1 MNPDDAEE
9 YTQALGQ
16 VVSGSWRQIALAK
29 RLGVPEALGLS
40 TQEWVDNRLGGYV
53 RLSIAD
59 RREAAKEL
67 TEEGM
72 SQREVA
78 DVLGVDA
85 ATVNRSLR
93 PPVANATP
101 GHEDDQATGVSS
113 VANATPEPDA
123 LSDDELD
130 DLAPENVSA
139 TPTPTPAERERIRDE
154 RERREA
160 IARQVNRLRNLI
172 DGWETVTHLRN
183 NPLRDDVLDAIGEF
197 DRNLIIKIE
206 EAIS

>member
-72 SQREVA
+72 TQREVA
-78 DVLGVDA
+78 DVLGVGV
-85 ATVNRSLR
+85 ATVHRDTSDRVPNGT
-93 PPVANATP
+93 PPPTNEQVVVDPPAPN
-101 GHEDDQATGVSS
+101 G
-113 VANATPEPDA
+113 TPEPIPKPPPPD
-123 LSDDELD
+123 
-130 DLAPENVSA
+130 
-139 TPTPTPAERERIRDE
+139 PAEAERLLREKEIRQG
-154 RERREA
+154 

-172 DGWETVTHLRN
+172 DGWETVTHLHN
-183 NPLRDDVLDAIGEF
+183 NPLRAEVLDAIGEF
-197 DRNLIIKIE
+197 DRDLILKIE
-206 EAIS
+206 EVIHS